1 MTTELKQWLQSECAK
16 EDLLELKDGVFYMP
30 IGVVKKKIQYMED
43 TFDVS
48 VLESNFHHFFF
59 NNNQRETI
67 VSGSIEIKIFYKS
80 DIFPFDESLIAQ
92 LVGTATFPISF
103 YGENTH
109 YAATLESLCI
119 VNAFGGK
126 YPQFG
131 SALNKFDVVAADK
144 SLAKVPKQE
153 VDKEINKLFEQVKK
167 KLSKY
172 SNQEDAQAYLDTTE
186 WKHSLIAKNIV
197 NSLPKK

>member
-1 MTTELKQWLQSECAK
+1 MTTELKQWLQTPCA
-16 EDLLELKDGVFYMP
+16 ESDLLELKEGIFYMP
-30 IGVVKKKIQYMED
+30 VGVVKKKIQYMED
-43 TFDVS
+43 TFGVS
-48 VLESNFHHFFF
+48 VLETNFHHFFF
-59 NNNQRETI
+59 NNNQREAFA
-67 VSGSIEIKIFYKS
+67 SGSIGITIMQR
-80 DIFPFDESLIAQ
+80 DELGELIIVAQ
-92 LVGTATFPISF
+92 LIGAATFPVSF

-144 SLAKVPKQE
+144 ALAKVPQQE
-153 VDKEINKLFEQVKK
+153 VDKEINKLFNKVKT

-172 SNQEDAQAYLDTTE
+172 SNREDAQAYLDTTE
-186 WKHSLIAKNIV
+186 FKMNLECKEIIH
-197 NSLPKK
+197 SLPKKS

>member
-1 MTTELKQWLQSECAK
+1 MTKELKQWLQSECAK

-30 IGVVKKKIQYMED
+30 IGAVKKKIQYMED
-43 TFDVS
+43 TFGVT

-59 NNNQRETI
+59 NNNQREAI
-67 VSGSIEIKIFYKS
+67 ASGSIEITIIDNGIGRK
-80 DIFPFDESLIAQ
+80 IAQ
-92 LVGTATFPISF
+92 MVGSATFPVSF

-144 SLAKVPKQE
+144 ALAKVPQQE
-153 VDKEINKLFEQVKK
+153 VDKEINKLFNQVKK

-172 SNQEDAQAYLDTTE
+172 SNQEDAQAYLDSTE
-186 WKHSLIAKNIV
+186 FKHSILAKQIV
-197 NSLPKK
+197 NSLPKKS

>member
-1 MTTELKQWLQSECAK
+1 MTTELKQWLYTECVK
-16 EDLLELKDGVFYMP
+16 EDLLELKEGVYYMP
-30 IGVVKKKIQYMED
+30 IGVVKKKIQQMED

-59 NNNQRETI
+59 NNNQREAI
-67 VSGSIEIKIFYKS
+67 ASGSIVITITQR
-80 DIFPFDESLIAQ
+80 DEEGQLIIIAQ
-92 LVGTATFPISF
+92 LVGAATFPVSF

-144 SLAKVPKQE
+144 SLATVPKQKI
-153 VDKEINKLFEQVKK
+153 DKEINKLFEQVKK

-186 WKHSLIAKNIV
+186 WKHSLIAKNII
-197 NSLPKK
+197 NSLPKKS